1 VSIPVAANGE
11 VWSVADAMRC
21 RQESGGN
28 LLMLGR
34 GMVVDPG
41 LALAIRHADDPAAHA
56 INGVTWDEL
65 LPLIDTFWHLVY
77 SRLDRRKQAGRLKQW
92 LNFLR
97 RRYPQADMAY
107 QELRTVDDPAVV
119 AQWLQRN
126 RASAQN
132 SCR

>member
-1 VSIPVAANGE
+1 
-11 VWSVADAMRC
+11 
-21 RQESGGN
+21 
-28 LLMLGR
+28 
-34 GMVVDPG
+34 MVVDPG
-41 LALAIRHADDPAAHA
+41 LALAIRHADDPAVHT

-65 LPLIDTFWHLVY
+65 LPLIDTFWHIVC

-132 SCR
+132 SAL